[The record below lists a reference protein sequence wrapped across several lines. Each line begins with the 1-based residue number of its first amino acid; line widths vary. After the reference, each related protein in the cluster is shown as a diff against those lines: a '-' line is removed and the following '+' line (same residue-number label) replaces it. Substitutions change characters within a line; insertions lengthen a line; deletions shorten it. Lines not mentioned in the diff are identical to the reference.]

1 MKCLCII
8 DLEMFFLLY
17 GYIFILCNFFLDEF
31 EKLLCIKKYIY
42 NKC

>member
-1 MKCLCII
+1 
-8 DLEMFFLLY
+8 MFMYYRFRDVFFNYMVIFLFCV
-17 GYIFILCNFFLDEF
+17 IFFLDEF